1 MPKFDID
8 FDLGEMLEEDIEE
21 QGNTS
26 VTDTDNKVSEDDP
39 SFDIPEQEIPKRC
52 RTCGTELNAVSNVD
66 GECPYCAIKRIRRME
81 RKLVEIKQLKNE
93 RTYCT
98 IEGHREVTKT
108 PLFPDWDGKISING
122 VDLYPIYPL
131 CKNCIDQ
138 LTAYLV
144 FYLEER
150 GIMRKGSGNAKN
162 IFGDPINTPLT
173 MTESREAQRKLEA
186 FLSGVT
192 IFSLDD
198 KSPVNRV
205 YTQLRERRRAIL
217 SARVKEAK
225 KCMQETKLKSKQE
238 QAAQDAKKLLNAGE
252 ESGLPKKM
260 DELWISKLQGQ
271 VTDIVRELIEYDGQ
285 ENPQQPMSSLWI
297 PYQQLPLQER
307 LENQE
312 VETRF
317 NLFKEIVLVRIP
329 YLRDLAVNFVDSILE
344 GALDY
349 VLCQ

>member
-1 MPKFDID
+1 MNDEYEVE
-8 FDLGEMLEEDIEE
+8 LGELTED
-21 QGNTS
+21 
-26 VTDTDNKVSEDDP
+26 DTDLVDDVPANDTSEPIAEDDP
-39 SFDIPEQEIPKRC
+39 TFDIPEPETPKRC
-52 RTCGTELNAVSNVD
+52 RTCGNPLTAVSNVD

-81 RKLVEIKQLKNE
+81 RRLVEIKQLKNE

-122 VDLYPIYPL
+122 VDLYPVYPL

-162 IFGDPINTPLT
+162 IFGDPLNTPLT
-173 MTESREAQRKLEA
+173 MVESKEAQRKLEA
-186 FLSGVT
+186 FLSSVT
-192 IFSLDD
+192 LFALDD

-205 YTQLRERRRAIL
+205 YTQLRDRRRAIL

-225 KCMQETKLKSKQE
+225 KCLNENKLKSKQE
-238 QAAQDAKKLLNAGE
+238 QASQDAKILLNAGRE
-252 ESGLPKKM
+252 NLPPKM
-260 DELWISKLQGQ
+260 DDNWISRLQGQ
-271 VTDIVRELIEYDGQ
+271 TTDIVRELVEQDAE
-285 ENPQQPMSSLWI
+285 ENPETSMKMLWT
-297 PYQQLPLQER
+297 PYQQIPLPER
-307 LENQE
+307 LQDAE
-312 VETRF
+312 VESKF
-317 NLFKEIVLVRIP
+317 NLFKSIVIARIP
-329 YLRDLAVNFVDSILE
+329 YLKDLAVTFVDSVLE

-349 VLCQ
+349 VLCR